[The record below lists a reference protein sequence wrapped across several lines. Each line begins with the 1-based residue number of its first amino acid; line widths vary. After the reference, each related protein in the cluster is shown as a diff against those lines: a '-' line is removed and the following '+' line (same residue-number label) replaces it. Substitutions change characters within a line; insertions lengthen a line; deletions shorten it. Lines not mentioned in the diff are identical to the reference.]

1 MRMWILEKFRME
13 KTYNYHQF
21 RQRATRA
28 INKHQN
34 SDLRH
39 IVLKRMC
46 YLLGRF
52 DNYLQHEAITEWS
65 ENFKI
70 SRQLLLAYTQGEEK
84 PKLSKSDELREYLQ
98 TFSIRQNAITGE
110 QEITKNKKEYSF
122 DELKY
127 HLEQEGYQIKHLA
140 KFLDVNNKNITV
152 VKTYNP
158 LKDFML
164 KLAENYKGE
173 QLISKLASCIPA
185 TNFKDK
191 PETDFYQKRLEYY
204 LQKWL
209 YKTAGQSLGIQ
220 KNDAMLLWVEP
231 EGGSGKSYLN
241 RWLFSLPEFKE
252 YYIRIGENSSYIG
265 FDKISKNKFIVDW
278 DELPLSKRRYQA
290 FKSYIAAEELQ
301 IYEAKKGY
309 TTHTKN
315 SNYIGSTNKAN
326 RKGQS
331 GYLLEPDPAM
341 MRRIIPI
348 DITGR
353 IDYERYLNEIDLYQL
368 WGEAA
373 NGILTAKK
381 ANNKEL
387 LTWECDWND
396 LREQNRRYIKSSV
409 EADKNVLL
417 SFISRA
423 DAGQGQVLSAKD
435 LILVAKKKGI
445 KIKLSPEQIGRFL
458 RSNGFIPGRKKD
470 KGRGYWVALK

>member
-1 MRMWILEKFRME
+1 ME
-13 KTYNYHQF
+13 RHTYNYLQF
-21 RQRATRA
+21 RQRSSQA
-28 INKHQN
+28 IKKNLKTDYRQ
-34 SDLRH
+34 
-39 IVLKRMC
+39 ITIKRMC
-46 YLLGRF
+46 FLLRRF
-52 DNYLQHEAITEWS
+52 DEYLQNEAITEWS
-65 ENFKI
+65 ESFDI
-70 SRQLLLAYTQGEEK
+70 SRNLLEAYVVDEK
-84 PKLSKSDELREYLQ
+84 PKLSKSEALREYLQ
-98 TFSIRQNAITGE
+98 TFSIKENEITGE
-110 QEITKNKKEYSF
+110 QEIIKKGNHYSL

-127 HLEQEGYQIKHLA
+127 HLESEGYQIKHLA
-140 KFLDVNNKNITV
+140 KFLDTQNKNITV
-152 VKTYNP
+152 VKAYNP

-204 LQKWL
+204 LRKWL
-209 YKTAGQSLGIQ
+209 YKTAGQALGIR
-220 KNDAMLLWVEP
+220 KNDAMLLWIEP
-231 EGGSGKSYLN
+231 DGGSGKSYLN

-315 SNYIGSTNKAN
+315 SNFIGSTNKAN
-326 RKGQS
+326 RKGQN

-341 MRRIIPI
+341 MRRIIPV

-353 IDYERYLNEIDLYQL
+353 IDYERYLDEIDLYQL

-373 NGILTAKK
+373 NGILAAKK

-387 LTWECDWND
+387 LTWEIDWKD
-396 LREQNRRYIKSSV
+396 LREQNSRYVKSSIV
-409 EADKNVLL
+409 ADRNIILTFV
-417 SFISRA
+417 SRA
-423 DAGQGQVLSAKD
+423 KVGDGEVLSAND
-435 LILVAKKKGI
+435 LINIAKGKGV

-458 RSNGFIPGRKKD
+458 RSRGFIPGRKKD
-470 KGRGYWVALK
+470 KSRGYWLTLK